1 MNYFEVITNAQTGEQ
16 TIRPYTAQE
25 IAAIQNAP
33 AVVPVEVS
41 RFQAKAALSLAGK
54 LEQAEAVV
62 QTSTDPL
69 VKLAWAEALVFR
81 RDSPSI
87 NGLASAIGL
96 SSQDLDN
103 LFIQAATI
111 VA

>member
-1 MNYFEVITNAQTGEQ
+1 MVLEWVGGEKVV
-16 TIRPYTAQE
+16 RPMTAEE
-25 IAAIQNAP
+25 ISANQPVQI
-33 AVVPVEVS
+33 VPVEVS

-62 QTSTDPL
+62 QASTDPL